1 MSTANSIKLF
11 YRYDS
16 FIFFTRSVKNLQ
28 NWKRC
33 SEKKKTSVHILKS
46 PCFETNKGGKLR
58 KLQSIDTLKY
68 LFNGEKLEKNVKM
81 LIFSSKIYSFPS
93 FEIYSFL
100 CLLNRVII
108 SWYVIL
114 HRVLV

>member
-28 NWKRC
+28 HWKRC
-33 SEKKKTSVHILKS
+33 SEKNTSVHILKS